1 MYSKAVPAGAAFS
14 VYNRKGKYMFFRK
27 KIFKSAEQK
36 EAEALPRTKKVQYC
50 AEDINDITERL
61 NSSLD
66 AILRLEPVNYYAS
79 KDTFLQCTFFYDE
92 GYNTVYL
99 VMEYF
104 AGDRAVSST
113 PFYKADYELMK
124 KALRYF
130 GQQI

>member
-1 MYSKAVPAGAAFS
+1 
-14 VYNRKGKYMFFRK
+14 MFFRK
-27 KIFKSAEQK
+27 KIFKSPEQK
-36 EAEALPRTKKVQYC
+36 EAESLPRTKKVQYV
-50 AEDINDITERL
+50 AEDIKDITEKL
-61 NSSLD
+61 NTSLES
-66 AILRLEPVNYYAS
+66 ILNLEPVNYYAS

-92 GYNTVYL
+92 GYNNVYL

-104 AGDRAVSST
+104 AGDRAVSAT

>member
-1 MYSKAVPAGAAFS
+1 
-14 VYNRKGKYMFFRK
+14 MFFRK
-27 KIFKSAEQK
+27 KIFKSPEQK
-36 EAEALPRTKKVQYC
+36 EAEALPRTKKVQYV
-50 AEDINDITERL
+50 AEDIKEITEKL
-61 NSSLD
+61 NTNLE

-92 GYNTVYL
+92 DYSTVYL

-104 AGDRAVSST
+104 AGDRAISAT